1 MDVEFVCDGSG
12 PRSGRG
18 DDSDSDSDSDDD
30 ESNYIEMNKDGV
42 YARMNDGRGMGMEY
56 SNDDEGIFFETEM
69 GPMRTETI
77 FEGDNMRMEADMGD
91 GSRIQVEAGDDG
103 VRMVMM
109 NAKALAASV
118 VTASAIT
125 MSLM

>member
-1 MDVEFVCDGSG
+1 
-12 PRSGRG
+12 
-18 DDSDSDSDSDDD
+18 
-30 ESNYIEMNKDGV
+30 MNEDGV

-69 GPMRTETI
+69 GPMRTETV
-77 FEGDNMRMEADMGD
+77 FEDDMMRMEADMGD

-118 VTASAIT
+118 LTASAMT
-125 MSLM
+125 MSLL

>member
-1 MDVEFVCDGSG
+1 MEVEFDCDGKG
-12 PRSGRG
+12 PRDRRG

-30 ESNYIEMNKDGV
+30 GNYIEMSEDGI

-77 FEGDNMRMEADMGD
+77 FERDNMRMEADMGD
-91 GSRIQVEAGDDG
+91 GSRIQVEAGEDG

-118 VTASAIT
+118 LTASAMT